1 MRGKPW
7 SRCPSNLLPRLQSR
21 AVPLDLPYREF
32 YYPLN
37 VFMYVLSTEEG
48 AVPYLHYGL
57 FESEDERIGVAQ
69 ARSTELLLSRL
80 PPPPARLLEVGIGLG
95 TTLARLT
102 GMGYDVTGIT
112 PDLKQIAMV
121 RERYGDQ
128 LRVFGI
134 AFENFEDDSKFDCVF
149 FQESSQYIDSSMLFQ
164 RGRDLTS
171 HIVVIDE
178 FALQPVD
185 TPGALHSLERFVA
198 TAADHDFQKIE
209 ELDLSLQAAPT
220 VRYFI
225 DRLPRYR
232 DRLIADLGLTPEQVD
247 ELIENGARYHD
258 RYRSGV
264 YGYRLL
270 VFRR

>member
-1 MRGKPW
+1 MTR
-7 SRCPSNLLPRLQSR
+7 PRLQSR

-37 VFMYVLSTEEG
+37 VFMYVLSREEG

-57 FESEDERIGVAQ
+57 FESADERIGVAQ
-69 ARSTELLLSRL
+69 ERSTELLLSRL
-80 PPPPARLLEVGIGLG
+80 PPCPATLLEVGIGLG
-95 TTLARLT
+95 TTLARLAAL
-102 GMGYDVTGIT
+102 GYEVTGIT

-128 LRVFGI
+128 LQVFGT
-134 AFENFEDDSKFDCVF
+134 AFENFEEDSKFDCVF
-149 FQESSQYIDSSMLFQ
+149 FQESSQYIDATALFQ
-164 RGRDLTS
+164 RARDLTDR
-171 HIVVIDE
+171 IVVIDE

-185 TPGALHSLERFVA
+185 APGSLHSLERFVA
-198 TAADHDFQKIE
+198 AAAAHDFEKIE
-209 ELDLSLQAAPT
+209 ELDLSLRAAPT

-232 DRLIADLGLTPEQVD
+232 DRLVADLGLTVEQVED
-247 ELIENGARYHD
+247 LIENGARYHD
-258 RYRSGV
+258 LYRSGV